1 MSRMSIEDSGGYA
14 RTSDALMSSKAHIK
28 KVRSAEGAGGI
39 MDYPDTNEDIV
50 RDQGKGDSKIRSKPM
65 KPGYRY

>member
-1 MSRMSIEDSGGYA
+1 MGRMTIEDSGGYA
-14 RTSDALMSSKAHIK
+14 RTSDALMSSKTHLK
-28 KVRSAEGAGGI
+28 KVKSAEGSGGI

-50 RDQGKGDSKIRSKPM
+50 RDQKKGDSHIKGKPM